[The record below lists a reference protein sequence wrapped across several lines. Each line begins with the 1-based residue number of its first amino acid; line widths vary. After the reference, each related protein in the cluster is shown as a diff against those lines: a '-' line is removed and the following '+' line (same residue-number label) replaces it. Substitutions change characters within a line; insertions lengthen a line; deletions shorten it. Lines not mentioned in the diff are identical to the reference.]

1 LALILSAIISCSE
14 QHLPSASIELARKGI
29 NDGALSA
36 DGQFAVV
43 GSIFHG
49 GSLWRL
55 GDGERLYNW
64 NHSKAADDLI
74 IISAD
79 IDNNN
84 VRALTTDTSTIVL
97 WDMTTGEASRFWTSP
112 AEILDSKLTT
122 DGQYALLGLADHSA
136 VMFDA
141 IKGGIT
147 RTFSHTGRVRSVDI
161 SDDNSL
167 AITGSEDHTA
177 TIWQLSDGK
186 RLFTVQHDE
195 DVQMVKLSHD
205 GRYALTAA
213 KYDRVE
219 LWNVAK
225 QTSLGSINLKKEHIK
240 RGLRITAA
248 EFSPDGRYL
257 LLGYPNRT
265 VELRELESLILI
277 DQWTLPKRNQWQ
289 PTAAAV
295 IDVAFDRNTQGYW
308 AMSSDGFVHLLES
321 SLTNKNAL
329 N

>member
-1 LALILSAIISCSE
+1 VSCGE
-14 QHLPSASIELARKGI
+14 QQLPSASTELARKGI
-29 NDGALSA
+29 NGGALST
-36 DGQFAVV
+36 DGQFAVI
-43 GSIFHG
+43 GSIFDG
-49 GSLWRL
+49 GSLWRIV
-55 GDGERLYNW
+55 DGERVYKW
-64 NHSKAADDLI
+64 NHSRADDERI

-84 VRALTTDTSTIVL
+84 VRALTTDASTIVL
-97 WDMTTGEASRFWTSP
+97 WDMKTGVASRFWASP

-122 DGQYALLGLADHSA
+122 GGQYALLGLANHSA

-141 IKGGIT
+141 VKGGIT
-147 RTFSHTGRVRSVDI
+147 RTFNHTGRVLSVDI

-195 DVQMVKLSHD
+195 DVQMVKLSRD

-219 LWNVAK
+219 LWNVTK

-248 EFSPDGRYL
+248 AFSPNGRYL
-257 LLGYPNRT
+257 LLGYPNRN
-265 VELRELESLILI
+265 VELRELESLALI

-295 IDVAFDRNTQGYW
+295 IDVAFDRNTQRYW
-308 AMSSDGFVHLLES
+308 SMSSDGFVHLLES
-321 SLTNKNAL
+321 SLTPNTNKNAL